1 MTNTHKILLTLILS
15 VLLSNL
21 AYFLIT
27 IPPPD
32 TKHITPIVEVQKPKD
47 SLASII
53 DQVEKLPDGPF
64 KRNMYTIIGTE
75 YAGDSVKLN
84 KMLQKYS
91 EEMIKQLEKGI
102 SL

>member
-1 MTNTHKILLTLILS
+1 MKKIIELVLMALLTISTYEALNYAIDHYS
-15 VLLSNL
+15 VDAS
-21 AYFLIT
+21 
-27 IPPPD
+27 PP
-32 TKHITPIVEVQKPKD
+32 TPIVEVQKPKD

-64 KRNMYTIIGTE
+64 KRNMFTIIGTE

-102 SL
+102 SM

>member
-1 MTNTHKILLTLILS
+1 
-15 VLLSNL
+15 
-21 AYFLIT
+21 
-27 IPPPD
+27 
-32 TKHITPIVEVQKPKD
+32 
-47 SLASII
+47 
-53 DQVEKLPDGPF
+53 VEKLPDGPF
-64 KRNMYTIIGTE
+64 KRNMFTIIGTE